1 MTSSDSPDPSI
12 SNENQKEIPDPWD
25 NSTLLTF
32 VQTGIFSAKVSKSEQ
47 NKVTH
52 LSSKLGKII
61 RENNKLFY
69 FPVKNNFNIKL
80 EIPKPVDRP
89 LIICDAHQLGHFG
102 PQTDI

>member
-1 MTSSDSPDPSI
+1 MTSSDTPDPSI

-52 LSSKLGKII
+52 LSS
-61 RENNKLFY
+61 
-69 FPVKNNFNIKL
+69 
-80 EIPKPVDRP
+80 
-89 LIICDAHQLGHFG
+89 
-102 PQTDI
+102 